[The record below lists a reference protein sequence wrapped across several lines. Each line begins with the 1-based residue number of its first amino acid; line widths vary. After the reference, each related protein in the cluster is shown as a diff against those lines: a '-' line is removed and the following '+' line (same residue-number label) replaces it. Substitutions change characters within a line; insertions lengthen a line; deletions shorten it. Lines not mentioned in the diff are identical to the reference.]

1 MKTTSILCIIL
12 ALLLSASCH
21 KDDDK
26 KSSSPD
32 QTSVDESSIEAQKIF
47 AASSIL
53 QNLAGLRIFNDE
65 SLTKTYESVYGI
77 LAEDGSEMVRTKIF
91 STVDEAEEDFLL
103 IVGQSALLTTTSDGY
118 TVSIQDLPLKDGKTI
133 QFGTLTFHRGD
144 GGRLLG
150 YVEVD
155 IPCLPHLERIEY
167 KTADAIG
174 TNGSSSAYL
183 LGDIVFVSSNYGY
196 CPGFYLCVRQCNEGE
211 GVLVHLGIN
220 EPGGDES
227 INLDGDNEGCWYPYN
242 NDKGHTATLSDI
254 RSYAAFMLNNPR
266 AMQVAKDFLDGKFT
280 DVPPLSGRKSD
291 LFPEGFCND
300 RGVVWHSSDSRAA
313 AIRFNATW
321 EEISYY
327 WWDWRVSHYFVVPQD
342 CTNPGSISQNS
353 FRYIEDDTWDEHCN
367 KMWNYTINVIHFYGD
382 QKISGVTTVL
392 NAKTATVV
400 TKEDAERAEKEQY
413 REENAAENV
422 TKKQLGWCYAS
433 NNVLYKT
440 AADAIADNTT
450 PLGMVVYV
458 SDGSD
463 EGSDITE
470 GYGHGLVMAYN
481 NCSSVTQKRWVFNA
495 EEPITASTRVNDKCD
510 GLYETESLASQH
522 FAAAEDALNY
532 TPKAPKGTSSWFIP
546 SAGQWLAIL
555 LSPGIGNVQNRGAF
569 GIPFDL
575 RDKQNNAYNIIN
587 NALQRS
593 APEGYSPFALTDSYW
608 TSSTFNIKGNDGV
621 VLTQK
626 NTTTYLELREKQTTA
641 YVRPVFAF

>member
-1 MKTTSILCIIL
+1 MKANKYLFIALFAATALCY
-12 ALLLSASCH
+12 AAC
-21 KDDDK
+21 KDDDNTPK
-26 KSSSPD
+26 NPD
-32 QTSVDESSIEAQKIF
+32 QNTIDDSSIEAQKIF

-91 STVDEAEEDFLL
+91 STLDEAEEDFLL

-167 KTADAIG
+167 KTADAVG

-220 EPGGDES
+220 EPGGNES

-291 LFPEGFCND
+291 LFSEGFCND

-382 QKISGVTTVL
+382 QRISGITAVL
-392 NAKTATVV
+392 NAKTAKVV
-400 TKEDAERAEKEQY
+400 YKEDVERAEKEKF
-413 REENAAENV
+413 RKENAAENV
-422 TKKQLGWCYAS
+422 TKKHLGWCYAS
-433 NNVLYKT
+433 NNILYLT
-440 AADAIADNTT
+440 AADAVADNAK

-495 EEPITASTRVNDKCD
+495 EEPITASTRINDKCD

-522 FAAAEDALNY
+522 FEAAEDALNY
-532 TPKAPKGTSSWFIP
+532 ALKAPKGTSS
-546 SAGQWLAIL
+546 
-555 LSPGIGNVQNRGAF
+555 
-569 GIPFDL
+569 
-575 RDKQNNAYNIIN
+575 
-587 NALQRS
+587 
-593 APEGYSPFALTDSYW
+593 
-608 TSSTFNIKGNDGV
+608 
-621 VLTQK
+621 
-626 NTTTYLELREKQTTA
+626 
-641 YVRPVFAF
+641 

>member
-1 MKTTSILCIIL
+1 MKANKYLFIALFAATALCY
-12 ALLLSASCH
+12 AAC
-21 KDDDK
+21 KDDDNTPK
-26 KSSSPD
+26 NPD

-77 LAEDGSEMVRTKIF
+77 SAEDGSEMVRTKIF
-91 STVDEAEEDFLL
+91 STLDEAEEDFLL

-167 KTADAIG
+167 KTADAVG

-220 EPGGDES
+220 EPGGNES

-291 LFPEGFCND
+291 LFPKGFCND

-382 QKISGVTTVL
+382 QRISGVTTIL
-392 NAKTATVV
+392 TLRQLKSSPRRMSSAQKKRNFAKKTPPKMLQKNISAGATPA
-400 TKEDAERAEKEQY
+400 T
-413 REENAAENV
+413 
-422 TKKQLGWCYAS
+422 TSSISLP
-433 NNVLYKT
+433 L
-440 AADAIADNTT
+440 T
-450 PLGMVVYV
+450 PLPMV
-458 SDGSD
+458 
-463 EGSDITE
+463 
-470 GYGHGLVMAYN
+470 
-481 NCSSVTQKRWVFNA
+481 
-495 EEPITASTRVNDKCD
+495 
-510 GLYETESLASQH
+510 
-522 FAAAEDALNY
+522 
-532 TPKAPKGTSSWFIP
+532 P
-546 SAGQWLAIL
+546 SHSEW
-555 LSPGIGNVQNRGAF
+555 
-569 GIPFDL
+569 
-575 RDKQNNAYNIIN
+575 
-587 NALQRS
+587 
-593 APEGYSPFALTDSYW
+593 
-608 TSSTFNIKGNDGV
+608 
-621 VLTQK
+621 
-626 NTTTYLELREKQTTA
+626 
-641 YVRPVFAF
+641 